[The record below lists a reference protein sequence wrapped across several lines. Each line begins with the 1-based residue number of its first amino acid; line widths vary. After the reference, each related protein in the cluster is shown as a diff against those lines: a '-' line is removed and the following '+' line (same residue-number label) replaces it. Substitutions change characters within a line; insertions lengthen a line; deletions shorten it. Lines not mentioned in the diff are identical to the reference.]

1 MINKNSIAFVFALFV
16 GVGKNIPFPM
26 LFPFGIAPIEWFIVF
41 FLIYQTLMI
50 KSNKIYFYW
59 NNHLKNIFILIVSL
73 TSFMFI
79 SYVVNIFYFHGEIK
93 DMFEIVRYLLS
104 GYLILILLY
113 MNKYYESLLKGFVT
127 GVIISVFLG
136 FLAPNNPSVDIG
148 DFSIPQIFNP
158 NVLGIIIGFTVF
170 IIVLL
175 ELHRHNKK
183 NLFIVM
189 LLVLLSA
196 FTFSKASWLI
206 VSFGLVSYS
215 LVLFSNNE
223 IKKRYLI
230 LFVFVLL
237 ILLWYFGIISYL
249 VDLIMWKLRATSFE
263 SSAVEGGTFSARSGL
278 ILSGIYMFFDNP
290 IFGIGI
296 SNFEYYHY
304 QNETI
309 LGDKFFEDDNPNS
322 AFIYILACGGLLPF
336 IVWCFIVLYSIYL
349 VYKLFRNHFGIVFS
363 IIQVFLF
370 SFVIVLSGFVQNEI
384 LNAYFYW
391 FFIALLIINTN
402 LKKVSVV

>member
-1 MINKNSIAFVFALFV
+1 MINKNSIAFIFAFLI
-16 GVGKNIPFPM
+16 GIGKNLPFPM
-26 LFPFGIAPIEWFIVF
+26 LFPFGIAPIEWLMVF
-41 FLIYQTLMI
+41 FLIYQLFMI
-50 KSNKIYFYW
+50 KSNKVYFFW
-59 NNHLKNIFILIVSL
+59 NNHLKYISILITSLAIFI
-73 TSFMFI
+73 FI
-79 SYVVNIFYFHGEIK
+79 SYIVNVFYFHGEIK
-93 DMFEIVRYLLS
+93 DIFEIVRYLLS

-113 MNKYYESLLKGFVT
+113 MNRYYESLLKGFVL
-127 GVIISVFLG
+127 GVVISVFLG

-148 DFSIPQIFNP
+148 NFSIPQIFNP

-170 IIVLL
+170 IMVLL
-175 ELHRHNKK
+175 ELHSHNKK

-206 VSFGLVSYS
+206 VSFGLLSYA
-215 LVLFSNNE
+215 LVLFSNND
-223 IKKRYLI
+223 IKKRY
-230 LFVFVLL
+230 FVLSAV
-237 ILLWYFGIISYL
+237 ILMSVLWYFGFIAYL
-249 VDLIMWKLRATSFE
+249 IDLIMWKLRATSFE
-263 SSAVEGGTFSARSGL
+263 SSASEGGTFSARLGL

-296 SNFEYYHY
+296 SNFEHFHY

-336 IVWCFIVLYSIYL
+336 IIWCFIVLYSIYL
-349 VYKLFRNHFGIVFS
+349 IYKLFRLHFRVRFS
-363 IIQVFLF
+363 IVQVFLF
-370 SFVIVLSGFVQNEI
+370 SFAIILSGFVQNEI

-402 LKKVSVV
+402 LKKVYVV

>member
-1 MINKNSIAFVFALFV
+1 MINKSSIAFIFAFLI
-16 GVGKNIPFPM
+16 GVGKNLPFPM
-26 LFPFGIAPIEWFIVF
+26 LFPFGIAPIEWVMVF
-41 FLIYQTLMI
+41 FLIYQLSMI
-50 KSNKIYFYW
+50 KSNKVYFFW
-59 NNHLKNIFILIVSL
+59 NNHLRYTLILITNLAIFI
-73 TSFMFI
+73 FI
-79 SYVVNIFYFHGEIK
+79 SYVVNAFYFHAEIK
-93 DMFEIVRYLLS
+93 DIFEIVRYLLS

-113 MNKYYESLLKGFVT
+113 MNSYYESLLKGFVT

-148 DFSIPQIFNP
+148 SFSIPQIFNP

-170 IIVLL
+170 IMVLL
-175 ELHRHNKK
+175 ELHRHNKR

-206 VSFGLVSYS
+206 VSFGLLSYA
-215 LVLFSNNE
+215 LVLFSNND
-223 IKKRYLI
+223 IKKRY
-230 LFVFVLL
+230 FVFVF
-237 ILLWYFGIISYL
+237 ILMSVLWYFGFIAYL
-249 VDLIMWKLRATSFE
+249 IDLIMWKLRATSFE
-263 SSAVEGGTFSARSGL
+263 SSASEGGTFSARLGL

-296 SNFEYYHY
+296 SNFEHFHY

-309 LGDKFFEDDNPNS
+309 LRDNFFEDDNPNS
-322 AFIYILACGGLLPF
+322 AFIYLLACGGLLPF
-336 IVWCFIVLYSIYL
+336 IIWCFIVLYSIYL
-349 VYKLFRNHFGIVFS
+349 VYKLFSLHFRVMFS

-370 SFVIVLSGFVQNEI
+370 SFAIILSGFVQNEI

-402 LKKVSVV
+402 LKKVYII

>member
-1 MINKNSIAFVFALFV
+1 MINKNSIAFIFAFLI
-16 GVGKNIPFPM
+16 GIGKNLPFPM
-26 LFPFGIAPIEWFIVF
+26 LFPFGIAPIEWVMVF
-41 FLIYQTLMI
+41 FLIYQLSMI
-50 KSNKIYFYW
+50 KSNKVYFFW
-59 NNHLKNIFILIVSL
+59 NNHLRYTLILITNLAIFI
-73 TSFMFI
+73 FI
-79 SYVVNIFYFHGEIK
+79 SYVVNAFYFHAEIK
-93 DMFEIVRYLLS
+93 DIFEIVRYLLS

-113 MNKYYESLLKGFVT
+113 MNSYYESLLKGFVT

-148 DFSIPQIFNP
+148 SFSIPQIFNP

-170 IIVLL
+170 IMVLL
-175 ELHRHNKK
+175 ELHRHNKR

-206 VSFGLVSYS
+206 VSFGLLSYA
-215 LVLFSNNE
+215 LVLFSNND
-223 IKKRYLI
+223 IKKRY
-230 LFVFVLL
+230 FVFVF
-237 ILLWYFGIISYL
+237 ILMSVLWYFGFIAYL
-249 VDLIMWKLRATSFE
+249 IDLIMWKLRATSFE
-263 SSAVEGGTFSARSGL
+263 SSASEGGTFSARLGL

-296 SNFEYYHY
+296 SNFEHFHY

-309 LGDKFFEDDNPNS
+309 LRDNFFEDDNPNS
-322 AFIYILACGGLLPF
+322 AFIYLLACGGLLPF
-336 IVWCFIVLYSIYL
+336 IIWCFIVLYSIYL
-349 VYKLFRNHFGIVFS
+349 VYKLFSLHFRVMFS

-370 SFVIVLSGFVQNEI
+370 SFAIILSGFVQNEI

-391 FFIALLIINTN
+391 FFVALLVINTN
-402 LKKVSVV
+402 LKKVYIV